1 MRDVYA
7 IYESRSD
14 GRDRSRWVRV
24 GVAFDNRDGS
34 VNVLLD
40 ALPLSGRLQIRSRP
54 SESAAEAPAPA
65 PRTARPS
72 PDPQSTKR
80 IGCRS
85 LRGRAAKRSP
95 CVTPRIRRR
104 DPRRTR
110 GDSESRGLE

>member
-14 GRDRSRWVRV
+14 GRERSRWVRV

-54 SESAAEAPAPA
+54 TERAAETSEVGSSSTQVATRRESSRTPPERPAET
-65 PRTARPS
+65 RT
-72 PDPQSTKR
+72 
-80 IGCRS
+80 IG
-85 LRGRAAKRSP
+85 
-95 CVTPRIRRR
+95 
-104 DPRRTR
+104 
-110 GDSESRGLE
+110 

>member
-54 SESAAEAPAPA
+54 SESAAEASEAVPRNARVASHRESVAATPDVPAEIQKA
-65 PRTARPS
+65 
-72 PDPQSTKR
+72 
-80 IGCRS
+80 
-85 LRGRAAKRSP
+85 
-95 CVTPRIRRR
+95 
-104 DPRRTR
+104 
-110 GDSESRGLE
+110 GD